1 MPACASTKCAGNQH
15 TDACTLQR
23 SKHLGRII
31 NERHFDR
38 MCALLDSHKGQVRRC
53 VGLRRPTFA
62 HATGT
67 QVIRGGHTDRDDL
80 FIEPT
85 LLGDVDLN
93 SKIMQVCVCLQK
105 GMRQCNKVAQRAPAV
120 VQEEIFG
127 PVLPIV
133 PVENLEHAVR
143 IVRGRDKPLA
153 LYLFSKSDAAKKYV
167 LGNTSSGGVC
177 INDTIMHLANPN
189 LPFGGVGPSG
199 TGSYHGIHGFR
210 AFSHERSVMT
220 RGTWLDPAMR
230 YPPYTDRKLQY
241 VVCDGTTGGCV
252 PA

>member
-1 MPACASTKCAGNQH
+1 M
-15 TDACTLQR
+15 
-23 SKHLGRII
+23 
-31 NERHFDR
+31 
-38 MCALLDSHKGQVRRC
+38 
-53 VGLRRPTFA
+53 
-62 HATGT
+62 
-67 QVIRGGHTDRDDL
+67 
-80 FIEPT
+80 
-85 LLGDVDLN
+85 
-93 SKIMQVCVCLQK
+93 
-105 GMRQCNKVAQRAPAV
+105 
-120 VQEEIFG
+120 
-127 PVLPIV
+127 LPIV

-230 YPPYTDRKLQY
+230 YLPYTDRKLQY